1 MSKVTALYHIVF
13 ATKNRE
19 MTLSQT
25 HIEELY
31 RFIWSIIRESGSS
44 LYRIGGIAN
53 HIHILLKLNP
63 TVALSTLVRDIKSR
77 SSRWMKLS
85 GNFPDFISW
94 GAEYYASTISFA
106 EKDGVIEYIKSQKE
120 HHLGKSLDE
129 EFKELMQR
137 TGLDYNPEDFR

>member
-19 MTLSQT
+19 MTLSPN

-31 RFIWSIIRESGSS
+31 RFIWSVITESNSS

-77 SSRWMKLS
+77 SSRWLKLS

-94 GAEYYASTISFA
+94 GAEYYASTIGFA
-106 EKDGVIEYIKSQKE
+106 DKAPVIEYIKNQKE
-120 HHLGKSLDE
+120 HHLCKSLDE
-129 EFKELMQR
+129 EFKELMHS
-137 TGLDYNPEDFR
+137 TGLDYNPDDFR

>member
-19 MTLSQT
+19 MTLSPN

-31 RFIWSIIRESGSS
+31 RFIWSVITESNSS

-77 SSRWMKLS
+77 SSRWLKLS

-94 GAEYYASTISFA
+94 GAEYYASTIGFA
-106 EKDGVIEYIKSQKE
+106 DKAPVIEYIKNQKE
-120 HHLGKSLDE
+120 HHLCKSLDE
-129 EFKELMQR
+129 EFKELMYS
-137 TGLDYNPEDFR
+137 TGLDYNPDDFR